1 MKFVARKL
9 KELLDDPELVTT
21 SGLSRKV
28 FMRGYFDTRFNQEML
43 VRVVVEETRDEQVVI
58 TVYITSQIR
67 KYMR

>member
-1 MKFVARKL
+1 VKFVARKL

-28 FMRGYFDTRFNQEML
+28 FMRRYFDTRFNQEML